1 MKEKNQ
7 KLIFALKDNPPE
19 KYDESIQNSLGKK
32 LSEKELNEIAIDTF
46 LDFLTTV
53 DNPPEVLNS
62 FFINVGFK
70 NTNRRFNDKES
81 LEYRVRQGIWTTL
94 DLVKVTENGHF
105 INGFKGIS
113 LSQFE
118 YEFLKKCQNDYPSHT
133 LIARDI
139 DGKLYL
145 YEERPIPILKV
156 KKGRQ
161 EYKCSIPVT
170 FDNMFEF
177 IGCSDDKPHVIK
189 EILNHSEVEK

>member
-53 DNPPEVLNS
+53 DNPTEPLNS
-62 FFINVGFK
+62 FFINIGFK
-70 NTNRRFNDKES
+70 DANVRFNDEES

-94 DLVKVTENGHF
+94 DLVKVTEDGHF

-113 LSQFE
+113 LSEFE
-118 YEFLKKCQNDYPSHT
+118 YEFLRKCQNDFPSYT
-133 LIARDI
+133 LIARNI

-145 YEERPIPILKV
+145 YEESPISILKV
-156 KKGRQ
+156 KKGWQ
-161 EYKCSIPVT
+161 ECKNAIPVV
-170 FDNMFEF
+170 FDDMF
-177 IGCSDDKPHVIK
+177 
-189 EILNHSEVEK
+189 

>member
-53 DNPPEVLNS
+53 DNPTEPLNS
-62 FFINVGFK
+62 FFINIGFK
-70 NTNRRFNDKES
+70 DANVRFNDEES

-94 DLVKVTENGHF
+94 DLVKVTEDGHF

-113 LSQFE
+113 LSEFE
-118 YEFLKKCQNDYPSHT
+118 YEFLRKCQNDFPSYT
-133 LIARDI
+133 LIARNI

-145 YEERPIPILKV
+145 YEESPISILKV
-156 KKGRQ
+156 KKGWQ
-161 EYKCSIPVT
+161 GCKNAIPVV
-170 FDNMFEF
+170 FDDMFKF
-177 IGCSDDKPHVIK
+177 ISFADDKPYVIK
-189 EILNHSEVEK
+189 EIINHCEVR

>member
-53 DNPPEVLNS
+53 DNPTEPLNS
-62 FFINVGFK
+62 FFINIGFK
-70 NTNRRFNDKES
+70 DANVRFNDEES

-94 DLVKVTENGHF
+94 DLVKVTEDGHF

-113 LSQFE
+113 LSEFE
-118 YEFLKKCQNDYPSHT
+118 YEFLRKCQNDFPSYT
-133 LIARDI
+133 LIARNI

-145 YEERPIPILKV
+145 YEESPISILKV
-156 KKGRQ
+156 KKGWQ
-161 EYKCSIPVT
+161 ECKNAIPVV
-170 FDNMFEF
+170 FDDMFKF
-177 IGCSDDKPHVIK
+177 ISFADDKPYVIK
-189 EILNHSEVEK
+189 EIINHCEVR